1 MPFLSAGILF
11 FLRADSRP
19 ILPRTLAFFFETCI
33 LKNLNKITIPKFY
46 ESIRKKENGLCI
58 RELFQQR
65 EASFLSEYGTSS
77 AQARRRRPEVHAC
90 NIRTPFQMDRDRIVY
105 SNAFRRLKYKT
116 QVFLSPLGDHYRT
129 RLTHTLEVAE
139 TARNIARAM
148 RLNEDLAEA
157 IALGHDLGH
166 TPFGH
171 GGETALIQTH
181 SAHFTHSDQSLR
193 VVDRLENKG
202 KGLNLTNEV
211 RDGILKHSKG
221 FGNIIPATPG
231 ETAITIEG
239 RIVRVADIIAYL
251 NHDLDDALR
260 GKVIDR
266 SDVPDICLRK
276 LGSTHSMRASTMM
289 EELVYNSGPKEGKFV
304 LDMGEDTFQAMTIL
318 RKFLYERVYRS
329 PAVHGEFVKAK
340 KVIAGLYQYFLD
352 HPDELQKE
360 LEKME
365 MAPWDA
371 KEETLRR
378 SVCDVIASMTDRYAL
393 KLYTRL
399 FFPKPM
405 V

>member
-1 MPFLSAGILF
+1 MTPG
-11 FLRADSRP
+11 
-19 ILPRTLAFFFETCI
+19 
-33 LKNLNKITIPKFY
+33 
-46 ESIRKKENGLCI
+46 
-58 RELFQQR
+58 
-65 EASFLSEYGTSS
+65 
-77 AQARRRRPEVHAC
+77 
-90 NIRTPFQMDRDRIVY
+90 NIRTPFQLDRDRIVY

-129 RLTHTLEVAE
+129 RLTHTLEVSE

-157 IALGHDLGH
+157 VALGHDLGH

-171 GGETALIQTH
+171 AGETALIQVY
-181 SAHFTHSDQSLR
+181 SSGFSHSDQSLR
-193 VVDRLENKG
+193 VVDILENRG
-202 KGLNLTNEV
+202 KGLNLTTQV

-231 ETAITIEG
+231 ETAFTIEG

-260 GKVIDR
+260 GKVISRDE
-266 SDVPDICLRK
+266 VPDICKRK
-276 LGSTHSMRASTMM
+276 LGTTHSARASTMM
-289 EELVYNSGPKEGKFV
+289 EQLVYNSGPKNGEFI
-304 LDMGEDTFQAMTIL
+304 LNMGEDTMEAMTIL
-318 RKFLYERVYRS
+318 RKFLFEKVYRS

-340 KVIAGLYQYFLD
+340 KVIIGLYNYFMEN
-352 HPDELQKE
+352 PEEMQKE

-365 MAPWDA
+365 MAPWDSR
-371 KEETLRR
+371 KNKLKR

-399 FFPKPM
+399 FFPKPL

>member
-1 MPFLSAGILF
+1 MN
-11 FLRADSRP
+11 
-19 ILPRTLAFFFETCI
+19 TLNA
-33 LKNLNKITIPKFY
+33 KIKQNP
-46 ESIRKKENGLCI
+46 SIRET
-58 RELFQQR
+58 FQQR
-65 EASFLSEYGTSS
+65 EHKFLSRYATPSTSGE
-77 AQARRRRPEVHAC
+77 RRHPELAPGK
-90 NIRTPFQMDRDRIVY
+90 IRTPFQLDRDRIVY

-129 RLTHTLEVAE
+129 RLTHTLEVSE

-157 IALGHDLGH
+157 VALGHDLGH

-171 GGETALIQTH
+171 AGETALIQIH
-181 SAHFTHSDQSLR
+181 ASGFSHADQSLR
-193 VVDRLENKG
+193 VVDVLENRG
-202 KGLNLTNEV
+202 KGLNLTTQV

-231 ETAITIEG
+231 QTAFTIEG

-260 GKVIDR
+260 GKVISRDE
-266 SDVPDICLRK
+266 VPDICTRK
-276 LGSTHSMRASTMM
+276 LGTTHSARASTMM
-289 EELVYNSGPKEGKFV
+289 EQLVYNSGPKNGEII
-304 LDMGEDTFQAMTIL
+304 LSMGEETMEAMMVL
-318 RKFLYERVYRS
+318 RKFLYENVYRA

-340 KVIAGLYQYFLD
+340 KVIIGLYNYFMEN
-352 HPDELQKE
+352 PDEMQKE

-365 MAPWDA
+365 MAPWDST
-371 KEETLRR
+371 KNKLKR

-393 KLYTRL
+393 KLYAQL
-399 FFPKPM
+399 FFPNPL